1 MAVKFAVDLYVTVI
15 SSLSK
20 ILLTIFD
27 DSSDWMNKWMNGIF
41 INVVRIHL
49 AQTNHTEATVISL
62 KTILKLKEFCKE
74 YG

>member
-27 DSSDWMNKWMNGIF
+27 DSSD
-41 INVVRIHL
+41 
-49 AQTNHTEATVISL
+49 
-62 KTILKLKEFCKE
+62 
-74 YG
+74 